1 MENISS
7 VFDAFVRLVE
17 YDSRDDASARTTL
30 AASSYRPWVC
40 NAAGSCELADEAH
53 PMGLCLGRLYDSAV
67 SDLTAFA
74 FVDRV
79 AKLLPADPTR
89 APKGLAQL
97 IESAALRS
105 CYSSDS
111 AHAAE
116 RIDRTVMNART
127 PNFAAAS
134 TALMHDCG
142 SQSSANGLCVKDTA
156 PLRASLWL
164 AGKHVPP
171 QSTAAFDTSMWSAS
185 WYMMV
190 SGGVLTWDQCFTGMV
205 VVIPGWMTETMN
217 SPDTDSTHTPSFVE
231 ALTTAYG
238 AIGRQEATSAI
249 AGIALMETPQAARVR
264 FRPTN
269 SKGIAGPSQC
279 LPDDYARSRW
289 VDGMMLS
296 ACKFVDVCKP
306 ASFAPNVCDDPI
318 LASAVELGYYYD
330 DVCDSIHDLHHGET
344 HNYVILARA
353 AGSSYTFT
361 QHAKACM
368 DITDRACISGLSK
381 PAACWALAN
390 CVYFA
395 TWTRYRCVHRASQLR
410 LAAPDNGCSILASV
424 RDALL
429 TDLPS
434 YHDNSD
440 AWLSRVLHTPSVR
453 AGVQEPNFGSG
464 LESYYAR
471 LAARFGCSSTSEIS
485 KAIQT
490 MGADNVIEGL
500 LIGPRAVLRLA
511 EAVGLPSLRNI
522 LGRVDRGYGQ
532 VHRLLQRFASLL
544 ELVEQAKCSDSAVL
558 ELAYSAPIMQREAE
572 KLRPGLGVAFAG
584 IASAMIELH
593 TGSYYLVLAAYADG
607 ILTSATD

>member
-17 YDSRDDASARTTL
+17 YDSRDDASARTAR
-30 AASSYRPWVC
+30 AASSYGPWVC
-40 NAAGSCELADEAH
+40 DAAGSCELADEAH

-79 AKLLPADPTR
+79 SKLLPADPTR

-97 IESAALRS
+97 IDSAALRS

-111 AHAAE
+111 AHASE
-116 RIDRTVMNART
+116 RIDR
-127 PNFAAAS
+127 
-134 TALMHDCG
+134 
-142 SQSSANGLCVKDTA
+142 SQDPANGLCVKDTA

-185 WYMMV
+185 WYMLV

-205 VVIPGWMTETMN
+205 IVIPGWITETMN
-217 SPDTDSTHTPSFVE
+217 SPDMDPTHTSGFVE

-249 AGIALMETPQAARVR
+249 AGIAFMETPQAARFR
-264 FRPTN
+264 FRLTN
-269 SKGIAGPSQC
+269 TKGIAGPSQC

-289 VDGMMLS
+289 VEGMMLS

-306 ASFAPNVCDDPI
+306 ASLAPNVCDDPI

-330 DVCDSIHDLHHGET
+330 DICDSIHDLHHGET

-361 QHAKACM
+361 QHAKA
-368 DITDRACISGLSK
+368 
-381 PAACWALAN
+381 
-390 CVYFA
+390 F
-395 TWTRYRCVHRASQLR
+395 
-410 LAAPDNGCSILASV
+410 

-440 AWLSRVLHTPSVR
+440 AWLSRVLRTPSVR

-471 LAARFGCSSTSEIS
+471 LAARFGCSSTSEVS

-522 LGRVDRGYGQ
+522 LGRVYRGYGQ

-572 KLRPGLGVAFAG
+572 SFGRD
-584 IASAMIELH
+584 
-593 TGSYYLVLAAYADG
+593 LAWR
-607 ILTSATD
+607 SQV

>member
-1 MENISS
+1 
-7 VFDAFVRLVE
+7 
-17 YDSRDDASARTTL
+17 
-30 AASSYRPWVC
+30 
-40 NAAGSCELADEAH
+40 
-53 PMGLCLGRLYDSAV
+53 
-67 SDLTAFA
+67 
-74 FVDRV
+74 
-79 AKLLPADPTR
+79 
-89 APKGLAQL
+89 
-97 IESAALRS
+97 
-105 CYSSDS
+105 
-111 AHAAE
+111 
-116 RIDRTVMNART
+116 
-127 PNFAAAS
+127 
-134 TALMHDCG
+134 
-142 SQSSANGLCVKDTA
+142 
-156 PLRASLWL
+156 
-164 AGKHVPP
+164 
-171 QSTAAFDTSMWSAS
+171 
-185 WYMMV
+185 
-190 SGGVLTWDQCFTGMV
+190 
-205 VVIPGWMTETMN
+205 MN
-217 SPDTDSTHTPSFVE
+217 SPDMDSTHTSGFVE

-249 AGIALMETPQAARVR
+249 AGIAFMETPQAARLR

-269 SKGIAGPSQC
+269 TKGIAGPSQC

-289 VDGMMLS
+289 VEGMMLS

-306 ASFAPNVCDDPI
+306 ASLAPNVCDDPI

-330 DVCDSIHDLHHGET
+330 DICDSIHDLHHGET

-361 QHAKACM
+361 QHAKA
-368 DITDRACISGLSK
+368 
-381 PAACWALAN
+381 
-390 CVYFA
+390 F
-395 TWTRYRCVHRASQLR
+395 
-410 LAAPDNGCSILASV
+410 

-440 AWLSRVLHTPSVR
+440 AWLSRVLRTPSVR

-471 LAARFGCSSTSEIS
+471 LAARFGCSSTSEVS

-522 LGRVDRGYGQ
+522 LGRVYRGYGQ

-572 KLRPGLGVAFAG
+572 KLRPGLGVPFAS

-607 ILTSATD
+607 ILTSSTD

>member
-17 YDSRDDASARTTL
+17 YYSRDDASARTAR
-30 AASSYRPWVC
+30 AASSYGPWVC
-40 NAAGSCELADEAH
+40 DAAGSCELADEAH

-79 AKLLPADPTR
+79 SKLLPADPTR

-97 IESAALRS
+97 IDSAALRS

-111 AHAAE
+111 AHASE

-127 PNFAAAS
+127 PNIAAAS
-134 TALMHDCG
+134 TALIHDCG
-142 SQSSANGLCVKDTA
+142 SQNPANGLCVKDTA

-185 WYMMV
+185 WYMLV

-205 VVIPGWMTETMN
+205 IVIPGWITETMN
-217 SPDTDSTHTPSFVE
+217 SPDMDST
-231 ALTTAYG
+231 LT
-238 AIGRQEATSAI
+238 QEATSAI
-249 AGIALMETPQAARVR
+249 AGIALMETPQAARLR

-269 SKGIAGPSQC
+269 TKGIAGPSQC

-289 VDGMMLS
+289 VEGMMLS

-306 ASFAPNVCDDPI
+306 ASLAPNVCDDPI

-330 DVCDSIHDLHHGET
+330 DICDSIHDLHHGET

-368 DITDRACISGLSK
+368 DITDRACIS
-381 PAACWALAN
+381 
-390 CVYFA
+390 
-395 TWTRYRCVHRASQLR
+395 
-410 LAAPDNGCSILASV
+410 V

-440 AWLSRVLHTPSVR
+440 AWLSRVLRTPSVR

-471 LAARFGCSSTSEIS
+471 LAARFGCSSTSEVS

-522 LGRVDRGYGQ
+522 LGRVYRGYGQ

-572 KLRPGLGVAFAG
+572 KLRPGLGVAFAS
-584 IASAMIELH
+584 IASAMIERH

-607 ILTSATD
+607 ILTSSTD